1 MFEFPWPTL
10 LAAALI
16 VLLSYSVY
24 GLTGFGAAIVGIPLM
39 AHLFPLRFA
48 VPMMLVFDL
57 CAGLM
62 FGLRDR
68 KHMSR
73 PELLWLAPFVLFG
86 MVIGITLLIKV
97 DERWLLMLLGAFVLL
112 YALRN
117 LLTKNVPKPISRR
130 WALPAGVIGGSLTSM
145 YGTGG
150 PLYVLYL
157 AGRVADKSTLR
168 ASLGILIFSTALVRL
183 GLFTG
188 SGFYA
193 QASLL
198 PLAFA
203 LAPFAFLGYLLGS
216 RLHTRLPAQRASQ
229 AVWLLLMVGGGS
241 LLWRSIQ
248 MP

>member
-1 MFEFPWPTL
+1 MFDFPWPTL

-39 AHLFPLRFA
+39 AHFFPLRFA

-68 KHMSR
+68 KHISR
-73 PELLWLAPFVLFG
+73 SELLWLAPFVLTG
-86 MVIGITLLIKV
+86 MAIGLVLLIKV
-97 DERWLLMLLGAFVLL
+97 NERWLLMVLGSFVLL

-117 LLTKNVPKPISRR
+117 LLNKNTPRPISKR
-130 WALPAGVIGGSLTSM
+130 WAVPAGVIGGSLTSM

-157 AGRVADKSTLR
+157 AGRIVDKSTLR

-183 GLFTG
+183 GLFTT

-193 QASLL
+193 QPSLL

-203 LAPFAFLGYLLGS
+203 LAPMAFLGYWLGS
-216 RLHTRLPAQRASQ
+216 RLHTRLPPERASQ
-229 AVWLLLMVGGGS
+229 AVYLLLIGGGAS
-241 LLWRSIQ
+241 LLWRSIH
-248 MP
+248 M